1 MKRKW
6 TDDELNS
13 ELHRYFGEKK
23 FPKLLDTQAK
33 YVRQLLNGDDC
44 FVIMPTSGG
53 KSLIYQLAGILTPGV
68 TVIISPLIALIQ
80 DQVKTLNNRGIPA
93 VCIYNEED
101 GNDDTE
107 SYYNEYGWKNRKR
120 AYTDVVSGKIKFL
133 YVTPER
139 FRNAHFIE
147 LLRRLQVNLLILD
160 EVHCMSIW
168 GHEFRNSYLDILR
181 VIKMFPSRPVIGAFT
196 ATATKEVR
204 EDIISLLKLKLPKD
218 NFVVSQDT
226 KRDNLKFY
234 RYKLKATV
242 NEAAWVL
249 RNADPAMW
257 GDKSKVRFSLVSWTR
272 WKCKWNDCCKPAID
286 DIATAISNMSKDEIY
301 AIGSIPREQI
311 EWDHKKRI
319 LRLILSKHK
328 DDCGIVFCGTL
339 ANVDKV
345 YDELK
350 KTYGDVNVVKYTGPM
365 NRSEKRRNFNAFMKG
380 NARIMVATNAFGMGV
395 DKEDIRFV
403 IHYNTPNSVENYYQ
417 EAGRAG
423 RDKKEAHCY
432 LLYSWV
438 FDLRASDL
446 YSDNKK
452 FKGFKYLYDDTR
464 CREMGHYV
472 FSKKK
477 PANFIDRYFRK
488 VDFEELWCK
497 YIADLHN
504 EEAHAM
510 LADGVSEDCV
520 KIAVAQSINDMRDS
534 VSKLREFDK
543 KMLSEELRLPRCLH
557 VNRTAIAERIRKGIY
572 SADDVLISGRIDKKR
587 IIDRNYNAD
596 KIISA
601 LKEKENRAEYRLFY
615 KDANGKFIDYKDLDT
630 SKKLTYFDMMVADA
644 IYTLMLY
651 EKQICAK
658 NIFVMLSGDHFITL
672 SSAKKEIID
681 NSVRKM
687 MNTYIEIKTHFK
699 SDQGISYGRD
709 WANPIKEVF
718 MPLDETAES
727 KLRGSF
733 TVRKEIITI
742 KVPVGVEVIDGEI
755 KTVIK
760 KKRSVA
766 VIPPLYRLAEDLLQF
781 YTFPISSLSLAGE
794 DWALL
799 NIPGLASE
807 YLKSI
812 EKIES
817 WRWNKNEL
825 LAELYCMR
833 LVLNACGK
841 NGMYDLP
848 VHSFENVI
856 LTHFLLR
863 RIDMLPSKGRHNRN
877 NRHPNNKPFFAN
889 EIRLF
894 KDEDCEESIFE
905 WLFAG
910 IHNNVGKSVRN
921 RDLVSESKYIKKRR
935 INSLLAEGQGMDAIL
950 ARMKY
955 MSIIDDYSF
964 TDDKRK
970 IKLHS
975 SSNRVSAKEIRD
987 RFYGVDQINAELKC
1001 YLETDLQLPDAI
1013 EKALIL
1019 GRITKWNYSICID
1032 EKEFCFSYLADHRKI
1047 NFDECYLSA
1056 KEKYESSEGQ
1066 FNPDVRY
1073 EFTLIGDGKIDKE
1086 TGLYEGFEIRRCLD
1100 ALAGIDVDFDD
1111 AEENR

>member
-1 MKRKW
+1 MKCKW

-44 FVIMPTSGG
+44 FAVMPTSGG

-80 DQVKTLNNRGIPA
+80 DQVKTLNKRGIPA

-101 GNDDTE
+101 GNGDTE
-107 SYYNEYGWKNRKR
+107 SCYDGYGWKNRKR

-139 FRNAHFIE
+139 FRNAHFIV

-226 KRDNLKFY
+226 KRGNLKFY

-249 RNADPAMW
+249 RNVDPAMW
-257 GDKSKVRFSLVSWTR
+257 GDKAKVKLSLVKIS
-272 WKCKWNDCCKPAID
+272 KWNDCCKPAID
-286 DIATAISNMSKDEIY
+286 DIANAISNMSKDEIY

-365 NRSEKRRNFNAFMKG
+365 NRSEKRRSFNAFMKG

-452 FKGFKYLYDDTR
+452 FKGFRYLYDDTR
-464 CREMGHYV
+464 CREMRHYI
-472 FSKKK
+472 FSKMK
-477 PANFIDRYFRK
+477 PADFIDHYFRK

-497 YIADLHN
+497 YIADLHS
-504 EEAHAM
+504 EEESH
-510 LADGVSEDCV
+510 DVIET
-520 KIAVAQSINDMRDS
+520 MRDS

-572 SADDVLISGRIDKKR
+572 SAGDVLISGRIDKKR
-587 IIDRNYNAD
+587 IIDRNFNAD

-672 SSAKKEIID
+672 SSSKKEIID

-727 KLRGSF
+727 NRSGNF
-733 TVRKEIITI
+733 TVRKEIISI
-742 KVPVGVEVIDGEI
+742 KVPIEGDVIDDEI
-755 KTVIK
+755 NPVIK
-760 KKRSVA
+760 RTKRSVT

-781 YTFPISSLSLAGE
+781 YTFPISSLSMAGE

-799 NIPGLASE
+799 NIPGMASD
-807 YLKSI
+807 YSDSI
-812 EKIES
+812 KNIES
-817 WRWNKNEL
+817 WGWNKNEL
-825 LAELYCMR
+825 LDELSCMR
-833 LVLNACGK
+833 PVLNASGK
-841 NGMYDLP
+841 NGMYEQP
-848 VHSFENVI
+848 VHSFENVV

-894 KDEDCEESIFE
+894 NDEDCEESIFE
-905 WLFAG
+905 WLFSG
-910 IHNNVGKSVRN
+910 IHNNVGKSIRN

-935 INSLLAEGQGMDAIL
+935 INSLLAEGQGIDAIL

-975 SSNRVSAKEIRD
+975 SGSRVSAKDIRD
-987 RFYGVDQINAELKC
+987 RFYGVDQINAELKRC
-1001 YLETDLQLPDAI
+1001 LESDLQLPDAI

-1019 GRITKWNYSICID
+1019 GRITKWNYSICIGK
-1032 EKEFCFSYLADHRKI
+1032 KEFCFTYLAGRRKI
-1047 NFDECYLSA
+1047 NYDECYLSA
-1056 KEKYESSEGQ
+1056 KEKYESNGQ
-1066 FNPDVRY
+1066 FDPDARY
-1073 EFTLIGDGKIDKE
+1073 EFTLIDDGKIAKG
-1086 TGLYEGFEIRRCLD
+1086 TGLYEGFEVRGCVKQSL
-1100 ALAGIDVDFDD
+1100 
-1111 AEENR
+1111 